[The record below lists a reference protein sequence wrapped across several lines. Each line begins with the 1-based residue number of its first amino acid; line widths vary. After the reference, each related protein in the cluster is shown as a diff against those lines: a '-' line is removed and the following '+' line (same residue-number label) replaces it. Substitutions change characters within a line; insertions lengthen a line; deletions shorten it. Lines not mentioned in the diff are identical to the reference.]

1 MSNNTVK
8 KAEYDFVPTI
18 ALSVVVIALI
28 AITIAAVIFIWS
40 VLNKASTDAILAK
53 RGQALATVV
62 RVNGD
67 ESKIFNVLDFRKND
81 ARLVLQGGVTK
92 VGKNKVSVQPIGKAM
107 QRLVA
112 NPSFLTVL
120 PKPAKTKQAPAPR
133 RAAPKKAP
141 APRRAAPVKKAPA
154 KPAAPAPVKKAPAKP
169 AAPVKKPAAPV
180 KKPAAP
186 VKKPAAPAPA
196 PVKKAPAKP
205 AAPVK
210 KAPTPAKKAAPAPA
224 PVKKAPASQ
233 PAAPAPRR

>member
-169 AAPVKKPAAPV
+169 AAPVKKPAAP
-180 KKPAAP
+180 
-186 VKKPAAPAPA
+186 APA